1 VRRGS
6 IAQLIAL
13 GVVLGGAAA
22 AVAVLIP
29 WLPPSASKE
38 RDRIDF
44 VFWFATVICIGIFA
58 VVAAVIVYAVLKFR
72 ARPEDD
78 SDGPPIHGHT
88 GLEIFW
94 TAVPAFLV
102 TAIAIVSGVVLVKNS
117 RAGPNPLIVNVTAQ
131 QFTWSFSYPSGKNV
145 GSGQL
150 YLPLGR
156 KVELRL
162 NSVDVIHS
170 FWVPEFGQKQDALPN
185 PPGHYQKLVITPNK
199 IGTYPVICT
208 ELCGLGHALMRSQAI
223 VLKPAAFETWLAQ
236 QGKTATGG
244 AGGAAIFKAQG
255 CGSCHRL
262 AAARTTGKV
271 GPDLD
276 KLSAEA
282 KKAGQPLEQFVRT
295 SISDPNAYIEPGYP
309 KGVMPN
315 FGKILNTAQI
325 DALVKFLTGG
335 KKR

>member
-1 VRRGS
+1 M
-6 IAQLIAL
+6 
-13 GVVLGGAAA
+13 
-22 AVAVLIP
+22 
-29 WLPPSASKE
+29 
-38 RDRIDF
+38 
-44 VFWFATVICIGIFA
+44 
-58 VVAAVIVYAVLKFR
+58 
-72 ARPEDD
+72 
-78 SDGPPIHGHT
+78 
-88 GLEIFW
+88 
-94 TAVPAFLV
+94 
-102 TAIAIVSGVVLVKNS
+102 
-117 RAGPNPLIVNVTAQ
+117 NVTAQ

-145 GSGQL
+145 GSGLL

-223 VLKPAAFETWLAQ
+223 VLKPAAFEAWLAG
-236 QGKTATGG
+236 QGKTATGAG
-244 AGGAAIFKAQG
+244 GGAAIFKAQG

-262 AAARTTGKV
+262 AAAGSTGKV

-282 KKAGQPLEQFVRT
+282 KKAGQLLEQFVRT